1 MKHDRIL
8 KPPNVQLSPSEDL
21 QEHIRDNHEC
31 SDMEEDKAEE
41 SFQLEDGIKD
51 YVPISEK
58 VDVDRSE
65 ESAQLIEESV
75 PSTGVQYNQTTS
87 NKSSFEALT
96 NIVEVEELNL
106 VLDESS
112 SSLMGWN
119 TDIFFLK
126 RKRTYY

>member
-1 MKHDRIL
+1 MFFFNFFLLVFNLSKNDFSYLFKNTHEESDIITCDYCD
-8 KPPNVQLSPSEDL
+8 VQLSPSEDL

-75 PSTGVQYNQTTS
+75 PSTGVQY
-87 NKSSFEALT
+87 
-96 NIVEVEELNL
+96 
-106 VLDESS
+106 D
-112 SSLMGWN
+112 
-119 TDIFFLK
+119 
-126 RKRTYY
+126 